1 MKLENDKCKIEI
13 SVDHT
18 YRIGS
23 ADNKPYDK
31 IYYSKDQVFIGQK
44 TAISFMENLK

>member
-31 IYYSKDQVFIGQK
+31 IFSYQGLYQK
-44 TAISFMENLK
+44 GRGLFF